1 MELHINDKLEFN
13 TINETRVYVSKTNR
27 ACTKSSTFTI
37 VFVEGKA
44 TSSFE
49 NLENRVGTGLK
60 LFNTDLN
67 RLEKVGLENINKY
80 DLI

>member
-1 MELHINDKLEFN
+1 MELHIDDKLEFN

-27 ACTKSSTFTI
+27 ACTKSSTFTVI
-37 VFVEGKA
+37 FVGGKVD
-44 TSSFE
+44 SSFE